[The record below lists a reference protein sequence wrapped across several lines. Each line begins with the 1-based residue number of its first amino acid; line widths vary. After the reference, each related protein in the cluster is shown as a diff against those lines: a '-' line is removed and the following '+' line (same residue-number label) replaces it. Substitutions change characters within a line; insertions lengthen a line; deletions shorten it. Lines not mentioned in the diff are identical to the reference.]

1 MRGGG
6 RGWSEGERGGKS
18 RYGTSN
24 SCTMTNLV
32 YGICTASAF
41 YVFPRAQPEG
51 IHIMHEWYKSIHQ
64 S

>member
-1 MRGGG
+1 MTIIFVISNMANSF
-6 RGWSEGERGGKS
+6 SETP
-18 RYGTSN
+18 YN

-51 IHIMHEWYKSIHQ
+51 IHIMHEWYKSIHR